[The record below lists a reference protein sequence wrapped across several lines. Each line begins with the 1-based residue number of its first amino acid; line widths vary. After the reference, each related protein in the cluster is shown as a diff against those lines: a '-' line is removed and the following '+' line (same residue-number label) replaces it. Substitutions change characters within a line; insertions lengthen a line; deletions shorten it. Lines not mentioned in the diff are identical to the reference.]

1 MLPPAEERRSAN
13 SNIDCYGT
21 QAGATGALF
30 ATLPP
35 ERTLVLWLDPPDRDR
50 IEAALS
56 ALPQERWAAYVGL
69 VRRSLDASRLLVVR
83 GAEGRLNLH
92 DLDTMLA
99 RATWSAIE
107 ADPHLARSYLHGLV
121 NQPRAHG

>member
-83 GAEGRLNLH
+83 GA
-92 DLDTMLA
+92 
-99 RATWSAIE
+99 
-107 ADPHLARSYLHGLV
+107 
-121 NQPRAHG
+121 